1 MDEPKETLP
10 PPEPVGG
17 LMHIFAAAKYSAGGF
32 AVLAQETAFKLELA
46 CAFVLYGLFAF
57 FGAQAEQYL
66 VLTVLALLVIGFEAL
81 NTAIELIVDE
91 ISPHRSEF
99 ARKTKDLGSLA
110 VACMQIA
117 TGLYAAYVI
126 GGIALG

>member
-1 MDEPKETLP
+1 
-10 PPEPVGG
+10 
-17 LMHIFAAAKYSAGGF
+17 MHIFAAARYSIGGLG
-32 AVLAQETAFKLELA
+32 VLAKETAFKLEIVSA
-46 CAFVLYGLFAF
+46 IILFALF
-57 FGAQAEQYL
+57 ALVGAEPVQYV
-66 VLTVLALLVIGFEAL
+66 VLIILALAVICAEAL

-110 VACMQIA
+110 VCCLQIA

-126 GGIALG
+126 GGLVLY